1 MTNNKHKHKYLTS
14 LKVKVLWKKEKLR
27 VGEGWFAILIKVI
40 RLEPIDK
47 VGFEQIFEGGKAA
60 SQDGTVL

>member
-1 MTNNKHKHKYLTS
+1 ML
-14 LKVKVLWKKEKLR
+14 LKLGAERHSKCKWS
-27 VGEGWFAILIKVI
+27 I
-40 RLEPIDK
+40 RSEPIDK